1 LFPDCDEGDARVT
14 SPPEAKT
21 TEDVSADAS
30 EAKPRRARPRAK
42 HMGSAEREAYIV
54 RRAIE
59 CFATHGFGVST
70 RDLAKHVGV
79 AQPLLYHYFGSKEN
93 LVDRVYREVFFSRWN
108 PDWEEVLADT
118 SKPLEERLVT
128 CIEDYTR
135 AILSNDWVRLFVFA
149 ALDDP
154 GLNKR
159 YITLLHERIFKPVL
173 REIRSS
179 KGLPPEPTEIDL
191 ELFWGFHSSF
201 FYMGMRRW
209 IYRMD
214 IPDDLRGV
222 IRAHVHNFLFGYPV
236 TLMAGYTE
244 PAEAK
249 QANNNNSDEEVVSSS
264 PRS

>member
-1 LFPDCDEGDARVT
+1 ME
-14 SPPEAKT
+14 
-21 TEDVSADAS
+21 
-30 EAKPRRARPRAK
+30 
-42 HMGSAEREAYIV
+42 SAEREAHIV

-59 CFATHGFGVST
+59 CFAKHGFNVST
-70 RDLAKHVGV
+70 RDLAKHIGV
-79 AQPLLYHYFGSKEN
+79 TQPLIYHYFGSKEN

-108 PDWEEVLADT
+108 PEWEEVLADT
-118 SKPLEERLVT
+118 SKPLEDRLT
-128 CIEDYTR
+128 ACIEDYTR

-159 YITLLHERIFKPVL
+159 YIGLLHERIFKPVL
-173 REIRSS
+173 REIRAS

-214 IPDDLRGV
+214 IPDDVQRV
-222 IRAHVHNFLFGYPV
+222 IRAHVHNFLYGFPA
-236 TLMAGYTE
+236 TLMAGYTDAADSRAH
-244 PAEAK
+244 AEEK
-249 QANNNNSDEEVVSSS
+249 QNKAEQSEANLRPKRVA
-264 PRS
+264 